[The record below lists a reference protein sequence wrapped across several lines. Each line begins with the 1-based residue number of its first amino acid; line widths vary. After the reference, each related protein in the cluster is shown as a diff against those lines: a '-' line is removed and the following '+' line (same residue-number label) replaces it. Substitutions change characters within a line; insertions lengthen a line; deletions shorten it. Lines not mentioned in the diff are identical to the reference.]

1 MFSILSA
8 ALALVNL
15 LRELKQMYSYTS
27 SYGLRGFM
35 FWMTSGW
42 NWMEVT
48 SYVAAIAI
56 PFAKYNMHND
66 KTALS
71 SIVAIASIMLWG
83 KVLYYARAFYPTGPL
98 VIMIGEIIQDILYFI
113 ALAFM
118 VLFGFGVAFFVLYHP
133 LWADESLT
141 HEMDQETVDAL
152 KLSFETLGQ
161 SLMTVFAFVLGDFDL
176 KVIYSSPVPHVSVS
190 LFVLYMITMMIV
202 LLNLLIAIMGDS
214 FDRIKNSEETQFLR
228 ARASAIDDVEGKMS
242 GSLRKKLE

>member
-1 MFSILSA
+1 
-8 ALALVNL
+8 
-15 LRELKQMYSYTS
+15 
-27 SYGLRGFM
+27 M
-35 FWMTSGW
+35 FWITSGW
-42 NWMEVT
+42 NWMEFT
-48 SYVAAIAI
+48 SYAAAIVI
-56 PFAKYNMHND
+56 PFAKDDHHSD
-66 KTALS
+66 EITLS
-71 SIVAIASIMLWG
+71 CIVAIASIMLWG
-83 KVLYYARAFYPTGPL
+83 KVLYYARAFFPTGPL

-133 LWADESLT
+133 LWADEPLIND
-141 HEMDQETVDAL
+141 MDQETVDEL

-176 KVIYSSPVPHVSVS
+176 KIIYNSPVPSLS
-190 LFVLYMITMMIV
+190 IFLFVLYMIMMMIV

-242 GSLRKKLE
+242 GSLRRKLE